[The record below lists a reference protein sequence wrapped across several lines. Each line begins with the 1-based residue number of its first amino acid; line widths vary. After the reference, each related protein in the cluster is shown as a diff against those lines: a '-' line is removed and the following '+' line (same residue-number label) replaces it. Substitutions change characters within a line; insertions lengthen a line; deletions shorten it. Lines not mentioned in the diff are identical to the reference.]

1 MMLNFSHTF
10 VIYLTLIQTSIAQ
23 TYNELYRP
31 QYHFSPAKN
40 WMNDPNGLVYYNGT
54 YHMYYQYNPGGN
66 TWGAMSWGHA
76 TSSDLT
82 HWKQQPVALQAR
94 GYPGEITEMFFSG
107 STVVDTQNTSG
118 FGSDGKVPFIA
129 MYTSYYPGTS
139 VLPSGKTV
147 NGGTQAQSIAYSL
160 DQGMTWTTYDAANPV
175 ILAPPAPYADQWK
188 DFRDP
193 FVFWHDA
200 SQKWISVI
208 SLAQLHKLLI
218 YTSTNLKTWTYVSE
232 FGPMNAVGGVWE
244 CPSIFPLPLDG
255 DGANTKWVAQIG
267 LNPGGPP
274 GVVGSGTQYIV
285 GNFNGTAFVA
295 ETRAPS
301 SSTATSTMSSTL
313 STSPTPTPTA
323 AGNITFQD
331 FEGTG
336 DYASLGWTATG
347 GLIGTAPA
355 QGTLGG
361 QQAVTGYAGNRL
373 VNTFINVDAT
383 TGTLTSPIFQ
393 ISRPV
398 INFLIGGGN
407 APGTEC
413 INLKVQGQTQ
423 PVRTATGLN
432 DEKLLPQ
439 SWDVTEFIGQ
449 NATLEIVDQSTGGWG
464 HILIDQITFTGNA
477 VSPTVNS
484 QAGLYSFDGP
494 GTYADKGWTATGDLV
509 GTSPAQ
515 GTLNGQNPVT
525 GYSGNY
531 VNTFINGD
539 ATIGTLTS
547 PSFVISENSIHFLI
561 GGGNAPGVQCINL
574 VIQGQIVRTATGA
587 DEEKL
592 VPKSWD
598 VTSFIGQ
605 SAVIEIVDASTGGWG
620 HILVDEITFSDS
632 SNEPYGTSW
641 MDYGPD
647 FYAAATFNGLAIA
660 DRFSVAWMNNWQY
673 ATAIPTSLWRSIF
686 SIPRQLSLKTI
697 GGRPTLIQ
705 KPVAD
710 FISLQKSTYTNT
722 FDTVVEGNQLLP
734 LTSKTLDITLSFS
747 DRVASSSSS
756 QFGIILRATSDL
768 TQQTRVGYD
777 FSAKTLF
784 VDRTKSGNVGFD
796 GTFSNTYYAP
806 LIAASNGKV
815 TLRILLD
822 WSSVEVFGGEGE
834 VTLSAQIF
842 PSDNGVDARLFSSGG
857 STNGVSIIA
866 NVLGSAWDPSVVPTS
881 SSRTSVV
888 TSLTSS
894 VTSSVSTTLVST
906 TRSST
911 TSRPTPTGAY
921 DFRPAYH
928 FVPDENWMN
937 EPNGLIK
944 IGPTWHLFY
953 QHNPTG
959 NFWGNLSWGHATSTD
974 LVYWNYKP
982 VAISSANGI
991 QAFTGTS
998 YFDPSN
1004 LSGLGTSVNPP
1015 YLAFYTGYFPSS
1027 GVQDQRLAYSVD
1039 QGETWIKY
1047 PGSPIISQAQESP
1060 HDITNGLESRD
1071 PKVFFHTPTSQW
1083 VMILAHGGQDKLTFW
1098 TSSDAKAWTWKSDF
1112 ATSNVPGIP
1121 GGVNGWEVPDFFEL
1135 AIDGTAQK
1143 KWVLIVTPA
1152 SGSPAG
1158 GNGVF
1163 ALTGSFNGTVFTAD
1177 TVDTSNFW
1185 LDYGRDFDGAMSW
1198 ENVAAA
1204 DGRRILASVMNSYGG
1219 NPPTNTYKGIL
1230 SFPRTLQLKQV
1241 NGKIRFVQLPIS
1253 ELDAASVP
1261 VNNLTNQNLAPGQ
1274 TLLNDIH
1281 SRSYD
1286 IRISF
1291 TPAAG
1296 STLSLAV
1303 RKGGS
1308 QQTVIRYVQSS
1319 GQLSVDRTASG
1330 NTGYDPAAGGVHTA
1344 TFQPGADGKVQLRV
1358 LVDESSIEVFGGI
1371 GEVVISDLIF
1381 PDITSDGLALT
1392 TSGGSVL
1399 LASVDLRIISF

>member
-1 MMLNFSHTF
+1 MIFNFSHTF
-10 VIYLTLIQTSIAQ
+10 VVCLTLIQKSIAQ

-40 WMNDPNGLVYYNGT
+40 WMNDPNGLVYYNST
-54 YHMYYQYNPGGN
+54 YHLYYQYNPGGN

-76 TSSDLT
+76 TSNDLT

-118 FGSDGKVPFIA
+118 FGSNGKVPFIA

-147 NGGTQAQSIAYSL
+147 NGGTQAQSIAYSV
-160 DQGMTWTTYDAANPV
+160 DEGMTWTTYDASNPV

-208 SLAQLHKLLI
+208 SLAQLHKLVI
-218 YTSTNLKTWTYVSE
+218 YTSTNLKTWTYASE

-255 DGANTKWVAQIG
+255 DEAKTKWVAQIG

-274 GVVGSGTQYIV
+274 GVIGSGTQYIV
-285 GNFNGTAFVA
+285 GNFNGTTFVA
-295 ETRAPS
+295 ETHAPS
-301 SSTATSTMSSTL
+301 SPTTTSTRSSTL
-313 STSPTPTPTA
+313 STSVYNFD
-323 AGNITFQD
+323 GL
-331 FEGTG
+331 GT
-336 DYASLGWTATG
+336 YAERGWTATG
-347 GLIGTAPA
+347 GL
-355 QGTLGG
+355 
-361 QQAVTGYAGNRL
+361 
-373 VNTFINVDAT
+373 
-383 TGTLTSPIFQ
+383 
-393 ISRPV
+393 
-398 INFLIGGGN
+398 
-407 APGTEC
+407 
-413 INLKVQGQTQ
+413 
-423 PVRTATGLN
+423 
-432 DEKLLPQ
+432 
-439 SWDVTEFIGQ
+439 
-449 NATLEIVDQSTGGWG
+449 
-464 HILIDQITFTGNA
+464 
-477 VSPTVNS
+477 
-484 QAGLYSFDGP
+484 
-494 GTYADKGWTATGDLV
+494 V
-509 GTSPAQ
+509 GKSPAQ
-515 GTLNGQNPVT
+515 GTLNGQNTVT

-531 VNTFINGD
+531 VNTFIDAD
-539 ATIGTLTS
+539 ATTGTLTS
-547 PSFVISENSIHFLI
+547 PSFVVSENWINFLI

-574 VIQGQIVRTATGA
+574 KVQGQVVRTATGA

-598 VTSFIGQ
+598 VASFIGQ

-647 FYAAATFNGLAIA
+647 FYAAAPFNGLAIV
-660 DRFSVAWMNNWQY
+660 DRISIAWMNNWQY
-673 ATAIPTSLWRSIF
+673 ASAIPTSPWRSIF

-710 FISLQKSTYTNT
+710 FVSLRKSTYTNT

-734 LTSKTLDITLSFS
+734 LTGKSLDVTLSFS
-747 DRVASSSSS
+747 DRVAPPSSS

-777 FSAKTLF
+777 FGTKRLF
-784 VDRTKSGNVGFD
+784 VDRTKSGDVGFD

-806 LIAASNGKV
+806 LVAASNGKV

-822 WSSVEVFGGEGE
+822 WSSIEVFGGEGE

-842 PSDNGVDARLFSSGG
+842 PRDNGVDARLFSLGG
-857 STNGVSIIA
+857 STNGVSISA
-866 NVLGSAWDPSVVPTS
+866 NVVGSAWDPSSGSSSTVSSMSFIGSSTSTRSTTISVVTTS
-881 SSRTSVV
+881 SSRTSTV
-888 TSLTSS
+888 TSLTISI
-894 VTSSVSTTLVST
+894 TSSVATTLVPT
-906 TRSST
+906 TTSST
-911 TSRPTPTGAY
+911 TPRPTPTGVY

-928 FVPDENWMN
+928 FVASENWMN

-944 IGPTWHLFY
+944 IGSTWHLFY

-959 NFWGNLSWGHATSTD
+959 NFWGNLSWGHATSID
-974 LVYWNYKP
+974 LVYWNHKP

-998 YFDPSN
+998 YFDASN

-1027 GVQDQRLAYSVD
+1027 GVQDQRLAYSLD

-1060 HDITNGLESRD
+1060 HDITNGLETRD

-1083 VMILAHGGQDKLTFW
+1083 VMILAHGGQNKLTFW
-1098 TSSDAKAWTWKSDF
+1098 TSSDAKTWTWKSDF
-1112 ATSNVPGIP
+1112 AIGNVPGIP
-1121 GGVNGWEVPDFFEL
+1121 SGINGWEVPDFFEL
-1135 AIDGTAQK
+1135 TIDGIAQK

-1152 SGSPAG
+1152 TGSPAG

-1163 ALTGSFNGTVFTAD
+1163 ALTGSFNGTLFTAD
-1177 TVDTSNFW
+1177 AVDTSNFW
-1185 LDYGRDFDGAMSW
+1185 LDYGRDFDGVLSW
-1198 ENVAAA
+1198 ENVEAA

-1241 NGKIRFVQLPIS
+1241 NGKTRFVQLPVS

-1261 VNNLTNQNLAPGQ
+1261 ATNLTNQNLAPGQ
-1274 TLLNDIH
+1274 TLLNNIH

-1286 IRISF
+1286 IRMTFIP
-1291 TPAAG
+1291 TTG

-1303 RKGGS
+1303 RKGSS
-1308 QQTVIRYVQSS
+1308 QQTVIKYVQSS

-1344 TFQPGADGKVQLRV
+1344 SFQADANGKVQLRV
-1358 LVDESSIEVFGGI
+1358 LVDESSIEVFGGK

-1381 PDITSDGLALT
+1381 PDVASDGLALT

-1399 LASVDLRIISF
+1399 LESVDMRTISF